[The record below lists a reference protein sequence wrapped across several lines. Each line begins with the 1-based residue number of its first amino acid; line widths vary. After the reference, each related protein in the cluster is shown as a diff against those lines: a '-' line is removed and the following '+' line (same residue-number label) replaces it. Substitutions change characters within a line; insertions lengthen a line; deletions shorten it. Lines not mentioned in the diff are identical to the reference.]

1 MEYCDLIVNTLDSM
15 CRGKPGDDDDFAR
28 CDFHIKR
35 MGWSSRNLS
44 EVKLRKIGISY
55 RVELQWEI
63 LWYRLGYRSE
73 NLIGYKVLF

>member
-44 EVKLRKIGISY
+44 EVNYAKLVSLIVLNFSGRFYGI
-55 RVELQWEI
+55 V
-63 LWYRLGYRSE
+63 
-73 NLIGYKVLF
+73 